1 MFYRVL
7 RDWEDRSSPI
17 GTFTLLENAVL
28 QAQLN
33 PGYKV
38 YDEDG
43 KQVFPEQETANG
55 GDQ

>member
-7 RDWEDRSSPI
+7 KDWEDRSSQI

-33 PGYKV
+33 PGYKLFN
-38 YDEDG
+38 EDG